1 MLNFIRYMLL
11 ILVIQAGSAI
21 FADDSSSPKPAP
33 QEAVVDA
40 IQRGLTLLEKG
51 ARNYPN
57 HHDCFACH
65 HQTLPLAVMREARQI
80 GLKVDEPLFGETAE
94 IVRSYFARHADEMA
108 VGQGIPGQAFMVA
121 YGAWSFEL
129 AGTELPIGLQD
140 VMAKFVIQKQESD
153 GRWHPASFRPPAEQ
167 SEVMNTV
174 LALRV
179 LKPHGTTRPF
189 ANDAEWRVTAE
200 ATELRALEWLD
211 ANPPKLQ
218 EDFVARLWSLKWFGD
233 DANQR
238 AALIHKIVDRQQ
250 SDGGWAAEDHLKS
263 EAYSTGLTLF
273 ALLDTGESSTSA
285 PIARGLAYLLK
296 TQHADGSWFVATR
309 AKPVQVFF
317 DNGDPH
323 GKNQFISFTATGW
336 SVAALARS
344 LRKMDGSR

>member
-1 MLNFIRYMLL
+1 MHNAIRYMLL
-11 ILVIQAGSAI
+11 IFAMLFGSRS
-21 FADDSSSPKPAP
+21 FAEEASSPKPASR
-33 QEAVVDA
+33 EAVIDA
-40 IQRGLTLLEKG
+40 VQRGLTVLEKG
-51 ARNYPN
+51 ARNYPD

-65 HQTLPLAVMREARQI
+65 HQTLPLAAMREARRI
-80 GLKVDEPLFGETAE
+80 GLKIDEPLFGQTAE
-94 IVRSYFARHADEMA
+94 IVRSYFARHADERSL
-108 VGQGIPGQAFMVA
+108 GQGIPGQAFMVA

-129 AGTELPIGLQD
+129 ADMELPIELRD

-167 SEVMNTV
+167 SDVMNTV

-179 LKPHGTTRPF
+179 LKPSGATLTF

-200 ATELRALEWLD
+200 ATERLAMTWLSET
-211 ANPPKLQ
+211 PPKLQ

-238 AALIHKIVDRQQ
+238 AELVRKIVDRQQ
-250 SDGGWAAEDHLKS
+250 SDGGWAAEDHLSS

-273 ALLDTGESSTSA
+273 ALLDTGELPTSP

-296 TQHADGSWFVATR
+296 TQHAEGSWFVATR

-323 GKNQFISFTATGW
+323 GKNQFISITATGW

-344 LRKMDGSR
+344 LLEDRRR

>member
-1 MLNFIRYMLL
+1 MEKAIRYLL
-11 ILVIQAGSAI
+11 LFFVMQLGSLSI
-21 FADDSSSPKPAP
+21 ADDFPHPR
-33 QEAVVDA
+33 EAVIDA
-40 IQRGLTLLEKG
+40 VQRGLALLEIG

-65 HQTLPLAVMREARQI
+65 HQTLPLAAMREARRI

-94 IVRSYFARHADEMA
+94 IVRSYFARHADEMS

-129 AGTELPIGLQD
+129 ANIELPIELRD

-153 GRWHPASFRPPAEQ
+153 GHWHPASFRPPAEQ
-167 SEVMNTV
+167 SVVMNTV

-179 LKPHGTTRPF
+179 LKPKESAPPF
-189 ANDAEWRVTAE
+189 ANDAEWRVAAE
-200 ATELRALEWLD
+200 ATERRAMDWL
-211 ANPPKLQ
+211 NETSPKVQ

-233 DANQR
+233 ETNQR
-238 AALIHKIVDRQQ
+238 AELVHKIVDRQQ
-250 SDGGWAAEDHLKS
+250 PDGGWAAEDHLSS

-273 ALLDTGESSTSA
+273 ALLDTGESPTSP
-285 PIARGLAYLLK
+285 PIARGLTYLLK
-296 TQHADGSWFVATR
+296 TQQQDGSWFVATR

-323 GKNQFISFTATGW
+323 GKNQFISITATGW
-336 SVAALARS
+336 SVSALARS
-344 LRKMDGSR
+344 QRETDGSN

>member
-1 MLNFIRYMLL
+1 MQKAIRYMLL
-11 ILVIQAGSAI
+11 IFAIQIGSMSV
-21 FADDSSSPKPAP
+21 ADDSPPP
-33 QEAVVDA
+33 REAVINA
-40 IQRGLTLLEKG
+40 IQRGLTVLEKG
-51 ARNYPN
+51 ARNYPD

-65 HQTLPLAVMREARQI
+65 HQTLPLAAMREARRI
-80 GLKVDEPLFGETAE
+80 GLKIDEPLFGQTAE
-94 IVRSYFARHADEMA
+94 IVRSYFARHADEMSL
-108 VGQGIPGQAFMVA
+108 GQGIPGQAFMVA

-129 AGTELPIGLQD
+129 ADMELPIELRD

-153 GRWHPASFRPPAEQ
+153 GRWRPASFRPPAEQ
-167 SEVMNTV
+167 SDVMNTV

-179 LKPHGTTRPF
+179 LKPSGATLSF

-200 ATELRALEWLD
+200 ATERLAMTWL
-211 ANPPKLQ
+211 NETPPKLQ

-233 DANQR
+233 DTNQR
-238 AALIHKIVDRQQ
+238 AELVRKIVERQQ
-250 SDGGWAAEDHLKS
+250 PDGGWAAEDHLSS

-273 ALLDTGESSTSA
+273 ALLDTGEPPTSP

-323 GKNQFISFTATGW
+323 GKNQFISITATGW

-344 LRKMDGSR
+344 LGKMDGSN